1 MNKKKRNRLL
11 AVFMT
16 LVLTFMSVPTTAK
29 ANLPTEEP
37 IVKTYHGY
45 VNGVERTI
53 VLTSDTF
60 GLNTYLKIGEG
71 DFQSIASFSKDSVP
85 DRYCANWILNETVLG
100 FWSYD
105 LTPDFDSIV
114 FTLYRSDVASI
125 ITLEEP
131 ENFIIAVGYKTLSGE
146 TYPLPTFDD
155 MKFIQGVDTSIPA
168 PFYASTPDATP
179 IPTQTPELSSP
190 TPIPV
195 VTEPAVLSTPTP
207 VPTVEPTVAPKSN
220 STTAPKLSIKRSK
233 TTSTIYEGKKVVSKA
248 TLKKGTLT
256 WKRWVEKTK
265 RYKTQTYK
273 GVKSSALILKSKNLV
288 YLSKKGVVDIR
299 SYKTGKRIKRFKKV
313 KEIKCVKGSAVR
325 VELINGK
332 KISIKNL

>member
-1 MNKKKRNRLL
+1 MNKKQRNTLL
-11 AVFMT
+11 GILMT
-16 LVLTFMSVPTTAK
+16 LVLTFLSLPITAK
-29 ANLPTEEP
+29 ASLPPEEP
-37 IVKTYHGY
+37 IVKTYVGY
-45 VNGVERTI
+45 VNGIKRTI

-60 GLNTYLKIGEG
+60 GLNTYLKIGEE
-71 DFQSIASFSKDSVP
+71 DFEAVSSFSKACGPDCYSVIWNFT
-85 DRYCANWILNETVLG
+85 DTIIGY
-100 FWSYD
+100 WSYD
-105 LTPDFDSIV
+105 LAPDFDSIV
-114 FTLYRSDVASI
+114 FTLYDKNVESLIFEGSGNQEIV
-125 ITLEEP
+125 T
-131 ENFIIAVGYKTLSGE
+131 GYKTLSGE
-146 TYPLPTFDD
+146 IRSLPSFDTI
-155 MKFIQGVDTSIPA
+155 KFIEGADDSIPE

-195 VTEPAVLSTPTP
+195 ATEPAVLSTPTP

-313 KEIKCVKGSAVR
+313 KEIKCVKGSAVKIR
-325 VELINGK
+325 LTNGK